1 MYVRATYTEKNP
13 AWPLAVGQ
21 QLLQNACRQSPSSRR
36 VLASAVT
43 QLTLVFGGA
52 HWGLDS
58 CACGCREGFGYREGE
73 PTQSPIAMPGKRSR
87 AIAAALSHPDLS
99 PAPGLVLAPVFT
111 AASAAPAAP
120 SSPLPDWPAP
130 TGECPP
136 HPQRSPLIA
145 ASLAH
150 LPSRLDVAASS
161 CPQVGTRPGTIIPAC
176 SFHAFSCRP
185 RRNEHRRCT
194 SARPARV
201 ASRVLVTCECTRR

>member
-1 MYVRATYTEKNP
+1 
-13 AWPLAVGQ
+13 
-21 QLLQNACRQSPSSRR
+21 
-36 VLASAVT
+36 
-43 QLTLVFGGA
+43 
-52 HWGLDS
+52 
-58 CACGCREGFGYREGE
+58 
-73 PTQSPIAMPGKRSR
+73 MPGKRSR

-161 CPQVGTRPGTIIPAC
+161 CPQVGTRPGTSRPSC
-176 SFHAFSCRP
+176 SFHAFSCRPRRP

-201 ASRVLVTCECTRR
+201 ASLSRVSALVGSTRVDRRLALRPPPPSPELRGERGSCGRAVNTASTPGCVQWTTVRAMCVR